1 SFPTRRSS
9 DLGQFRGLRSDGV
22 ADRQPGQRILAVD
35 LSHLTVEEELE
46 LLVRAGAVLHG
57 LGSSQFLTA
66 VDERDLRRETGE
78 ERGFLEC
85 RVATADDGDVLV
97 TEEESITG
105 GAPAHAVTGQLL
117 LIGQTELAVGRTG
130 RQDHC
135 L

>member
-1 SFPTRRSS
+1 
-9 DLGQFRGLRSDGV
+9 
-22 ADRQPGQRILAVD
+22 QPGQRILAVD

-57 LGSSQFLTA
+57 LGSSQLLTA
-66 VDERDLRRETGE
+66 VDERDLRRATGE

-85 RVATADDGDVLV
+85 RVAAADDGDGLV
-97 TEEESITG
+97 PADEAIAG

-130 RQDHC
+130 R
-135 L
+135 